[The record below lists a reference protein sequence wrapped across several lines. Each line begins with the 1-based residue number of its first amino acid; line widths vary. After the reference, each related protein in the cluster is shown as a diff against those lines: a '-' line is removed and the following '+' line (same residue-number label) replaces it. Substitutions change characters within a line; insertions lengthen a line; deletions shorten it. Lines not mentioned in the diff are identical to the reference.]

1 MNKERSLLL
10 QSQWFWTW
18 VVNEFAYYL
27 DDRLVKWVKAHR
39 GIRALSYRVIKGT
52 KLVVFGYC

>member
-10 QSQWFWTW
+10 QSQWYWTW
-18 VVNEFAYYL
+18 VVNEFVYYL
-27 DDRLVKWVKAHR
+27 EE
-39 GIRALSYRVIKGT
+39 T